1 MNRWKGLIAMAGLAA
16 ALTLGVACANGEAAT
31 APQPQQPAA
40 NVQTSAPEAPAP
52 AMGAPV
58 SQPAMPVSVPE
69 RTTATS
75 GMASMP
81 AVTGYPV
88 MQAVNSQTG
97 IWVTGEGRIMVDP
110 DLAIL
115 NVGVESFGSTVAEA
129 NQKAAAAMDAIV
141 QVLRNRGLADEDI
154 QTTSFNIY
162 PQYDYREVVEDGMR
176 RGEQVLT
183 GYTVSN
189 SAVIKI
195 RDLDAVGQIID
206 EVATAGGNDTRIHGI
221 NFTVEDPR
229 PLMRQLREQAVNDA
243 RAKAQHFAELTGVT
257 LGNLV
262 FISEGGATVPVA
274 RNFDMRGVAFAEAA
288 QPAPPTP
295 IISGETELTLYVQAV
310 FAIQ

>member
-1 MNRWKGLIAMAGLAA
+1 MNRWKSLIAMAGMAA
-16 ALTLGVACANGEAAT
+16 VLTLGVACANGEAAT
-31 APQPQQPAA
+31 TQPPQQPEAP
-40 NVQTSAPEAPAP
+40 SAPAASAPAV
-52 AMGAPV
+52 GAPV
-58 SQPAMPVSVPE
+58 VQSGMPVSAPE

-75 GMASMP
+75 GMGAMP

-97 IWVTGEGRIMVDP
+97 IWVTGEGRITVDP
-110 DLAIL
+110 DLAVL

-141 QVLRNRGLADEDI
+141 QALRNRGLEDDDI

-162 PQYDYREVVEDGMR
+162 PQYDYREVVENGMR

-183 GYTVSN
+183 GYQVSN
-189 SAVIKI
+189 RATIKI

-229 PLMRQLREQAVNDA
+229 PLMTELREQAVNNA
-243 RAKAQHFAELTGVT
+243 RAKAEHFAELTGVT
-257 LGNLV
+257 LGSLV

-274 RNFDMRGVAFAEAA
+274 RNFDMRGMAFAESA
-288 QPAPPTP
+288 QPAASTP
-295 IISGETELTLYVQAV
+295 IASGETELTLYVQAV